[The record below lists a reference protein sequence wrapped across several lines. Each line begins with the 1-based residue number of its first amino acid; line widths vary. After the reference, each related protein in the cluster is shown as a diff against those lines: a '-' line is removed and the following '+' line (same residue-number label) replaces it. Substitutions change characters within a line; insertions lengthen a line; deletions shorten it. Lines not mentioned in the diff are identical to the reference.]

1 MNPKSKLC
9 ISGRSRPRAGVA
21 ALDFALV
28 LGVLLPVV
36 LLLMVVGPK
45 IMKLVYEMTAVVI
58 SWPFM

>member
-1 MNPKSKLC
+1 MNQKSKLRM
-9 ISGRSRPRAGVA
+9 SGRRRPRAGVA

>member
-1 MNPKSKLC
+1 MNPKSKLR
-9 ISGRSRPRAGVA
+9 ISDRRRPRAGVA